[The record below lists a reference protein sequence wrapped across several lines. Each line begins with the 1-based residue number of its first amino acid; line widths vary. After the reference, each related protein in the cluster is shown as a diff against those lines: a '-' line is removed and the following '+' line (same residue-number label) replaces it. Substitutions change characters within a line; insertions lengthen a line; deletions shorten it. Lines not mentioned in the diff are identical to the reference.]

1 MLKERQPM
9 KAFVYKKYGPPDVL
23 TLEEVEKPIPGPR
36 EVLIKVR
43 AVSINASDWE
53 FLTGRPVYT
62 RSWGLFAPKFQILG
76 SDVSGTV
83 EALGPDAGTFRV
95 GEEVV
100 GDILYRW
107 GGFAEYVAA
116 PESSLHRKPS
126 WMSFEEAATLPQAGL
141 VALQGL
147 RYRGGFYAGQQLLVN
162 GGGGGAGTFAIQ
174 IGKSLGAEVTGVDSG
189 EKLET
194 MRSLGADHAI
204 DYRQENFTSR
214 KKQYDFILDLAAGH
228 SIFAYLRCLKKNGV
242 YAMVG
247 GGVRHI
253 LQTLLIG
260 PVLSRVT
267 SRELG
272 MFMARSNEEMPALF
286 KLFRSGEVAPVL
298 DRRFPLDE
306 LPEAMRYFGEGHA
319 KGKVVITV

>member
-1 MLKERQPM
+1 M
-9 KAFVYKKYGPPDVL
+9 KAFVYREYGSPDVL
-23 TLEEVEKPIPGPR
+23 RLEEVEKPIPGPK
-36 EVLIKVR
+36 EVLLKVR

-83 EALGPDAGTFRV
+83 ESLGPDAGEFSL
-95 GEEVV
+95 GDEVV

-107 GGFAEYVAA
+107 GGFAEYVTA
-116 PESSLHRKPS
+116 PEASLHRKPQ

-147 RYRGGFYAGQQLLVN
+147 RYLGGVQEGEQLLVN

-174 IGKSLGAEVTGVDSG
+174 IGKSIGAEVTGVDSG
-189 EKLET
+189 EKLDT
-194 MRSLGADHAI
+194 MRSIGADHVI
-204 DYRQENFTSR
+204 DYSREDFTRSGKR
-214 KKQYDFILDLAAGH
+214 YDFILDLVASH
-228 SIFAYLRCLKKNGV
+228 SIFGYLRSLKKNGI
-242 YAMVG
+242 YGMVG

-253 LQTLLIG
+253 LQTLLLG
-260 PVLSRVT
+260 PLLSRLT

-286 KLFRSGEVAPVL
+286 ELVKSGAVKPVIDARYAL
-298 DRRFPLDE
+298 DQ
-306 LPEAMRYFGEGHA
+306 LPEALSYFGGGHA
-319 KGKVVITV
+319 KGKVVITL